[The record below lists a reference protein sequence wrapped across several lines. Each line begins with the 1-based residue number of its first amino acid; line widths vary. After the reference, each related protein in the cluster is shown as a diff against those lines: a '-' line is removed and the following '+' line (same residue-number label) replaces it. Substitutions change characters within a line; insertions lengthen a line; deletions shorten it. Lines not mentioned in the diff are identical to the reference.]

1 MLSSPAVNTLI
12 AWSTRWPRTVVA
24 AVVILAVLAFVGTS
38 RLQNEEDLMVFLP
51 QRDPDVQLFKDV
63 SQRFGALRVA
73 LIGVEAPAGDD
84 VFSTASVEKITRATQ
99 AIKNVRGV
107 DLILSITAVSDIVPG
122 PMGAQV
128 VDLVPSPPADAA
140 AARALRDK
148 VLSREFA
155 AGNLVSRDGRAALI
169 MAFLADPSTLAATSA
184 ATGNSRGKG
193 GELGVEEQIRTAALK
208 ELGGMTVY
216 FGGAPYAAR
225 SIYQEAQADV
235 WHLSPVALFMLFL
248 VVILAFRDPVGV
260 GLTLGSVAL
269 SVVVVLGAMG
279 WLGDKFTVASSTLP
293 VILFASGS
301 SYAVHVLG
309 RYYLL
314 RADRSP
320 AEAIAEALRI
330 VGPPLAIAAGT
341 TSVGFF
347 AFVTSEVRPWL
358 HFGIAC
364 GSGVL
369 VCWLT
374 SLTLVPAVIALF
386 PRKAHEEVKLVW
398 LGNALV
404 ATWHWAMRHRRAVL
418 VAALMLGA
426 LTVGPM
432 LKVKVRMEPR
442 AFYRVGSDP
451 WLADKFLDEHFG
463 GGTFAQIWLTGDFD
477 DPATLRELARLSDF
491 ARGLPG
497 VKQVASVLLPLTLA
511 TDGMDGL
518 PVLPWK
524 RSQAA
529 NLYLFIEGQA
539 GVRQLITPERHDV
552 LLNIR
557 MHGDPWPAIAEL
569 ERFARAELRRQPR
582 PPTVED
588 VADRLSWQARAYGK
602 LRAPKE
608 LLRTVKPLAAP
619 GLLDPEWTKK
629 RSAIIDEFFA
639 SEEAPPLDAA
649 ARKQIAGL
657 AAAAPEGSPEL
668 AAALA
673 KAAPSPEE
681 GNLGYQFLTTRLGEE
696 HRRLAVERAVPLL
709 IDAAGLPTDGPDA
722 AFVRAH
728 VFTLADDLFVR
739 LPADEHALQPLT
751 ARVAG
756 EPILD
761 RGFSRAVE
769 HDQIRAL
776 LLTIACVL
784 LMMLALFRSLRLAL
798 LSMAPSLLTLAIIFG
813 GMGMLR
819 IPIDLGTS
827 LVAGIC
833 TGAGAD
839 FAMHYLWYLRRQSA
853 DEVSRT
859 VGPVMV
865 VSIVLV
871 SLGFWVLALG
881 KSPVMHLFG
890 GLAGLSMSLS
900 AALTCLLVP
909 AVLNKVRT

>member
-1 MLSSPAVNTLI
+1 VISSRAVNTLI

-24 AVVILAVLAFVGTS
+24 CVLLFAALAFAGTS
-38 RLQNEEDLMVFLP
+38 RLRNEEDLMVFLP
-51 QRDPDVQLFKDV
+51 SRDPDVQLFKAV

-73 LIGVEAPAGDD
+73 LIGVEAPAGEDI
-84 VFSTASVEKITRATQ
+84 FSPASVDKIQRATQ

-107 DLILSITAVSDIVPG
+107 DLILSMTAVSDIVPG
-122 PMGAQV
+122 PLGAQV
-128 VDLVPSPPADAA
+128 VDLVPSPPANAVEQ
-140 AARALRDK
+140 RALRDK

-169 MAFLADPSTLAATSA
+169 MVFLADPATIAATTPTA
-184 ATGNSRGKG
+184 
-193 GELGVEEQIRTAALK
+193 GEVKVEEQIRTAAEK
-208 ELGGMTVY
+208 ELAGMKVY

-225 SIYQEAQADV
+225 SIYQEAQTDV
-235 WHLSPVALFMLFL
+235 WHLSPVALFVLFL

-260 GLTLGSVAL
+260 ALTVGSVAL
-269 SVVVVLGAMG
+269 AVLTVLGAMG
-279 WLGDKFTVASSTLP
+279 WFGDKFTVASSTLP

-314 RADRSP
+314 RAQHPP
-320 AEAIAEALRI
+320 ADAIKEALRI

-341 TSVGFF
+341 TAVGFF
-347 AFVTSEVRPWL
+347 AFVTSEVSPWL

-364 GSGVL
+364 GGGVL
-369 VCWLT
+369 VCWLS

-386 PRKAHEEVKLVW
+386 PRKAHDEIKLEW

-404 ATWHWAMRHRRAVL
+404 ATWHWSMRHRRV
-418 VAALMLGA
+418 VIVGALMLGA

-451 WLADKFLDEHFG
+451 WLADQFLDEHFG
-463 GGTFAQIWLTGDFD
+463 GGTFAQVWLTGDFD

-497 VKQVASVLLPLTLA
+497 VQQVASVLLPLTLA

-557 MHGDPWPAIAEL
+557 MRGDPWPAIAAL
-569 ERFARAELRRQPR
+569 EGFARDRLRRQPR

-588 VADRLSWQARAYGK
+588 VADRLSWQARAYGQTVT
-602 LRAPKE
+602 AAE
-608 LLRTVKPLAAP
+608 LLRTVKPLATP
-619 GLLDPEWTKK
+619 GVLDEEWTKK
-629 RSAIIDEFFA
+629 RTAIIGDFFK
-639 SEEAPPLDAA
+639 SEEAPPIPAPA
-649 ARKQIAGL
+649 QAEIARL

-668 AAALA
+668 AAALN

-681 GNLGYQFLTTRLGEE
+681 GSLAYQFLTTRLGEE
-696 HRRLAVERAVPLL
+696 HRRLGIERAVPLL
-709 IDAAGLPTDGPDA
+709 ITAAGLPITGPDA

-739 LPADEHALQPLT
+739 FPADEQARQPLS

-776 LLTIACVL
+776 IVTIVAVL
-784 LMMLALFRSLRLAL
+784 LMMLALFRSLKLAL
-798 LSMAPSLLTLAIIFG
+798 LSMASSLLTLAVIFG
-813 GMGMLR
+813 AMGMLA

-853 DEVSRT
+853 DEVSRS

-881 KSPVMHLFG
+881 KSPVMHMFG

-909 AVLNKVRT
+909 AVLNKVRL